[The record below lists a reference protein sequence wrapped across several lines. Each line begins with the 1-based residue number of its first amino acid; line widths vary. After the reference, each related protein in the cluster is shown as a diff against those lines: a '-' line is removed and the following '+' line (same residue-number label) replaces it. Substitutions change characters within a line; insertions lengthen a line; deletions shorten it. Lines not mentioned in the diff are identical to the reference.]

1 METAWLVVNGYLK
14 SEKFEEIYS
23 WLIEA
28 AKERNINLKKLP
40 NDQLDSIIPA
50 DPENVNWRERPEFV
64 LFGIRMSIW
73 QECLK
78 EKASG
83 YLIMQME

>member
-1 METAWLVVNGYLK
+1 MKTAWLVVNGYLK

-40 NDQLDSIIPA
+40 NDQLD
-50 DPENVNWRERPEFV
+50 
-64 LFGIRMSIW
+64 
-73 QECLK
+73 
-78 EKASG
+78 
-83 YLIMQME
+83 

>member
-1 METAWLVVNGYLK
+1 MKTAWLVVNGYLK

-50 DPENVNWRERPEFV
+50 DPENINWRE
-64 LFGIRMSIW
+64 RMSIW
-73 QECLK
+73 QECLR

-83 YLIMQME
+83 YLIMQMELRRAMTRR